1 MTRVLRHVLIALA
14 LLFSQQAAQMHALG
28 HAMLPAPTTWTGA
41 AAFVAAGEIDAP
53 AGAEQ
58 NTPPAGH
65 PAELCLAF
73 HAIDSAMPGVALA
86 SIPQC
91 SGDTPVA
98 RFVLPLAFAP
108 RVVFDSRAPPVR
120 SQS

>member
-1 MTRVLRHVLIALA
+1 MTRLLRHVLIALA

-28 HAMLPAPTTWTGA
+28 HAMLPAAGI
-41 AAFVAAGEIDAP
+41 VAAGEIAALD
-53 AGAEQ
+53 GAEQ

-73 HAIDSAMPGVALA
+73 HAIDSAMPGVAVA

-108 RVVFDSRAPPVR
+108 RVVFDSRAPPAR